1 MLSYLIVLTYAP
13 YLRPRSRST
22 SSDRLIAGADLVE
35 PLMLCHGDEL
45 WLYLAPQEPCPL
57 PQASCEVLSL
67 VTVAASWSTQKNLGR
82 LHDSDTH
89 WRPIAASCAR
99 SQKREALADMLE
111 HALSTAAP

>member
-67 VTVAASWSTQKNLGR
+67 VTVAASWSTQKIWAGCTTATPTGAQLR
-82 LHDSDTH
+82 QAVQDPKSEK
-89 WRPIAASCAR
+89 R
-99 SQKREALADMLE
+99 SQICLN
-111 HALSTAAP
+111 TP